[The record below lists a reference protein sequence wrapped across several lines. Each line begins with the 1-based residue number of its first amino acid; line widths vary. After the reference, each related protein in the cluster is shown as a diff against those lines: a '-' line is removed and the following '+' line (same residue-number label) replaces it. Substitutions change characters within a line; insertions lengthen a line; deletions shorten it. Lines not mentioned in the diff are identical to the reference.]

1 MCLSGSSSRA
11 LLALAASARCNRAVV
26 GKCDGMVVIDI
37 MMNVGFSAGAAMSA
51 FDDLLPT
58 ATDFVEIV
66 SEHCPVEVIIRLFI
80 HMFSSSH
87 LDLGKCDHT
96 NRRA

>member
-1 MCLSGSSSRA
+1 
-11 LLALAASARCNRAVV
+11 
-26 GKCDGMVVIDI
+26 
-37 MMNVGFSAGAAMSA
+37 
-51 FDDLLPT
+51 LLPT

-66 SEHCPVEVIIRLFI
+66 SEHCPVEVIISLFI
-80 HMFSSSH
+80 HIFSSSH

>member
-1 MCLSGSSSRA
+1 
-11 LLALAASARCNRAVV
+11 
-26 GKCDGMVVIDI
+26 MVVIVI
-37 MMNVGFSAGAAMSA
+37 MMNVGFSAGAARASMSV

>member
-1 MCLSGSSSRA
+1 
-11 LLALAASARCNRAVV
+11 
-26 GKCDGMVVIDI
+26 MVVIDI

-58 ATDFVEIV
+58 ATDFIEIV